1 MEGYC
6 IAMVTPSGS
15 QYGTSC
21 LLSLLV
27 ITVPVAAKLRT
38 SATYSA
44 G

>member
-1 MEGYC
+1 M
-6 IAMVTPSGS
+6 TRTW
-15 QYGTSC
+15 TSC